1 MASFNLHNELVPF
14 AMPWTAMAHGR
25 IMSALNGKQANS
37 QLNFGYSTEF
47 EGGITMPFNLN
58 NRSFLKLID
67 FSKRDLVY
75 ILDLAR
81 DLKRAKY
88 AGTEVQHLRGKN
100 IVLIFEKAST
110 RTRCAFEVAAYDQGA
125 NVTYLDPAGSH
136 MGRKES
142 VKDTARVLGR
152 MYDAIEY
159 RGSGQ
164 HIVEEL
170 AEYAGVPVFN
180 GLTDEFHPTQVVADL
195 MTMREYMPQPWH
207 DFSYAHV
214 GDARSNM
221 GNSLMIAG
229 CMMGMDVRIGAPRN
243 LWPDEELIEYA
254 RKLEKVNM
262 GTLTLTEDPIEA
274 VSGVQFIHTDV
285 WVSMGEPA
293 EIWEE
298 RIKLLK
304 PYQVNAGLMA
314 ASGNPR
320 VRFMHCLPAFHNLE
334 TQLGRDIKE
343 QFGLDAMEVTEEV
356 FESLAGIQFE
366 QAENRV
372 HSIKALL
379 VATLGN
385 Q

>member
-1 MASFNLHNELVPF
+1 MGFNL
-14 AMPWTAMAHGR
+14 
-25 IMSALNGKQANS
+25 K
-37 QLNFGYSTEF
+37 
-47 EGGITMPFNLN
+47 

-67 FSKRDLVY
+67 FSKRDLTY

-88 AGTEVQHLRGKN
+88 AGTEVQLLKGKN
-100 IVLIFEKAST
+100 IALIFEKAST

-125 NVTYLDPAGSH
+125 NVTYLDPSGSH
-136 MGRKES
+136 MGIKES

-170 AEYAGVPVFN
+170 AEYSGVPVFN
-180 GLTDEFHPTQVVADL
+180 GLTDEFHPTQMCADI
-195 MTMREYMPQPWH
+195 MTMREFMPQPWH
-207 DFSYAHV
+207 DFSYAFV
-214 GDARSNM
+214 GDGRSNM

-229 CMMGMDVRIGAPRN
+229 CLMGMDVRIGAPKQ
-243 LWPDEELIEYA
+243 LWPGDELLEYA
-254 RKLEKVNM
+254 RKLEKLNK
-262 GTLTLTEDPIEA
+262 GKLTLTEDPVEA
-274 VSGVQFIHTDV
+274 VKGVQFIHTDV
-285 WVSMGEPA
+285 WVSMGEA
-293 EIWEE
+293 RQVWAE

-304 PYQVNAGLMA
+304 PYQVDATLMA
-314 ASGNPR
+314 ASGNER

-334 TQLGRDIKE
+334 TQVGRDIKE
-343 QFGLDAMEVTEEV
+343 QFGLEAMEVTEEV
-356 FESLAGIQFE
+356 FESPAGIQFE

-379 VATLGN
+379 VATLGS

>member
-1 MASFNLHNELVPF
+1 MSFNL
-14 AMPWTAMAHGR
+14 
-25 IMSALNGKQANS
+25 K
-37 QLNFGYSTEF
+37 
-47 EGGITMPFNLN
+47 
-58 NRSFLKLID
+58 NRNFLKLID
-67 FSKRDLVY
+67 FTKRDLTY

-88 AGTEVQHLRGKN
+88 AGTEVQLLSGKN

-136 MGRKES
+136 MGKKES

-164 HIVEEL
+164 HIVEQL

-180 GLTDEFHPTQVVADL
+180 GLTDEFHPTQMCADI

-207 DFSYAHV
+207 DFSFAYV

-229 CMMGMDVRIGAPRN
+229 CLMGMDVRIGAPRR
-243 LWPDEELIEYA
+243 LWPDEKLLEYA
-254 RKLEKVNM
+254 RDLEKVNK
-262 GTLTLTEDPIEA
+262 GSLTLTEDPREA
-274 VSGVQFIHTDV
+274 VKGVQFIHTDV
-285 WVSMGEPA
+285 WLSMGESSEVWA
-293 EIWEE
+293 E
-298 RIKLLK
+298 RIKLLQ
-304 PYQVNAGLMA
+304 PYQVNAELMA
-314 ASGNPR
+314 ATGNPR

-334 TQLGRDIKE
+334 TEVGRKIME

-379 VATLGN
+379 VATLGS

>member
-1 MASFNLHNELVPF
+1 MSFNL
-14 AMPWTAMAHGR
+14 R
-25 IMSALNGKQANS
+25 
-37 QLNFGYSTEF
+37 
-47 EGGITMPFNLN
+47 

-67 FSKRDLVY
+67 FSKRDLTY
-75 ILDLAR
+75 ILDLAW

-88 AGTEVQHLRGKN
+88 AGTEVQLLRGKN
-100 IVLIFEKAST
+100 IALIFEKPST

-136 MGRKES
+136 MGTKES

-159 RGSGQ
+159 RGSSQ

-170 AEYAGVPVFN
+170 AQYSGVPVFN
-180 GLTDEFHPTQVVADL
+180 GLTDEFHPTQMCADI
-195 MTMREYMPQPWH
+195 MTMREVMPQPWH
-207 DFSYAHV
+207 DFSYAYL

-229 CMMGMDVRIGAPRN
+229 CLMGMDVRIGAPRQ
-243 LWPDEELIEYA
+243 LWPGDELLAFA
-254 RKLEKVNM
+254 RKLEKMNK
-262 GTLTLTEDPIEA
+262 GKLTLTEDPLEA
-274 VSGVQFIHTDV
+274 VKGVQFIHTDV
-285 WVSMGEPA
+285 WVSMGEPKETWA
-293 EIWEE
+293 E
-298 RIKLLK
+298 RIKLLT
-304 PYQVNAGLMA
+304 PYQVNAELMQ
-314 ASGNPR
+314 ASGNSR

-334 TQLGRDIKE
+334 TKLGQEIYEK
-343 QFGLDAMEVTEEV
+343 FGLEAMEVTDEV
-356 FESLAGIQFE
+356 FESPAGIQFE

-379 VATLGN
+379 VATLGS

>member
-1 MASFNLHNELVPF
+1 MSFNLK
-14 AMPWTAMAHGR
+14 G
-25 IMSALNGKQANS
+25 
-37 QLNFGYSTEF
+37 
-47 EGGITMPFNLN
+47 
-58 NRSFLKLID
+58 RSFLKLID
-67 FSKRDLVY
+67 FSKRDLTY
-75 ILDLAR
+75 ILDLAW

-88 AGTEVQHLRGKN
+88 AGYEVKRLNGKN
-100 IVLIFEKAST
+100 IALIFAKAST

-136 MGRKES
+136 LGKKES

-159 RGSGQ
+159 RGDGQ
-164 HIVEEL
+164 EIVEEL
-170 AEYAGVPVFN
+170 AKWSGVPVFN
-180 GLTDEFHPTQVVADL
+180 GLTDEFHPTQMCADL

-207 DFSYAHV
+207 DFKYAYV
-214 GDARSNM
+214 GDGRSNM

-229 CMMGMDVRIGAPRN
+229 VLMGMDVRIGAPRS
-243 LWPDEELIEYA
+243 LWPDGELLAYA
-254 RKLEKVNM
+254 RKLEKQNK
-262 GTLTLTEDPIEA
+262 GKLTLTEDPQEA
-274 VSGVQFIHTDV
+274 VKDVQFIHTDV
-285 WVSMGEPA
+285 WLSMGEPEA
-293 EIWEE
+293 SWAE

-304 PYQVNAGLMA
+304 PYQVNTELMQ

-334 TQLGRDIKE
+334 TEVGRHIYEK
-343 QFGLDAMEVTEEV
+343 FGMESLEVTEDV
-356 FESLAGIQFE
+356 FESPAGIQFE

-379 VATLGN
+379 VATLGS

>member
-1 MASFNLHNELVPF
+1 
-14 AMPWTAMAHGR
+14 
-25 IMSALNGKQANS
+25 
-37 QLNFGYSTEF
+37 
-47 EGGITMPFNLN
+47 MPFNLK

-67 FSKRDLVY
+67 FSKRDLTY

-88 AGTEVQHLRGKN
+88 TGNEVQHLRGKN

-125 NVTYLDPAGSH
+125 NVTYLDPTAAHIGS
-136 MGRKES
+136 KES
-142 VKDTARVLGR
+142 VRDTARVLGR

-159 RGSGQ
+159 RGASQ

-180 GLTDEFHPTQVVADL
+180 GLTDEFHPTQMAADL
-195 MTMREYMPQPWH
+195 MTMREFVPQAWH
-207 DFSYAHV
+207 DFSYAYV
-214 GDARSNM
+214 GDARFNM

-229 CMMGMDVRIGAPRN
+229 CLMGMDVRIGAPRQ

-254 RKLEKVNM
+254 RALEQLNK
-262 GTLTLTEDPIEA
+262 GKLTLTEDPLEA
-274 VSGVQFIHTDV
+274 VKGVQFIHTDV
-285 WVSMGEPA
+285 WLSMGEPPA
-293 EIWEE
+293 AWEE

-304 PYQVNAGLMA
+304 PYQVNADLMA

-334 TQLGRDIKE
+334 TEVGRDIHE
-343 QFGLDAMEVTEEV
+343 RFGLQAMEVTDEV
-356 FESLAGIQFE
+356 FESTAGIQFE

-372 HSIKALL
+372 HSVKALL
-379 VATLGN
+379 VATLGS